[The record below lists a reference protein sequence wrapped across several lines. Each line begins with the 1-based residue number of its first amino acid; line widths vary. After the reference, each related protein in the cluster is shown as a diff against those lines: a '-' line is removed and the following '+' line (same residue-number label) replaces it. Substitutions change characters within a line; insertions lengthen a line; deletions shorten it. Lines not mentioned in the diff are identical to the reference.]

1 MQKTRPKLN
10 RRLVTLNL
18 DNDQAARL
26 DRLAAPRGQKAGDFV
41 ADLLKPILE
50 AENGEALNWF
60 TVALNGPDFA
70 LLGTLCRKR
79 GWQVDQLLDVLIGD
93 ALQHLEGDQP

>member
-1 MQKTRPKLN
+1 MQKTRPKLS

-26 DRLAAPRGQKAGDFV
+26 DRLGAPRGQKAGDFV
-41 ADLLKPILE
+41 ADLLRPLLE
-50 AENGEALNWF
+50 AENAEVLHWF
-60 TVALNGPDFA
+60 TVALNGADFA
-70 LLGTLCRKR
+70 RLGTLCRKR

-93 ALQHLEGDQP
+93 ALTNVDS